1 MTGPA
6 VAYLGLDLGTSGL
19 KLSVV
24 GENGSIVSESE
35 AAYDVRAPRP
45 GHAETD
51 PADWAAALESAA
63 MRLSSS
69 LTAADT
75 AVDLRGIG
83 VTGQM
88 HGVVLTDDAGTPV
101 RPAILW
107 PDQRAAECLGLWSR
121 LDADARG
128 RLSNPIV
135 AGMPG
140 PALSWL
146 REFEPKSRQAAAQVT
161 FPKDWLRG
169 LLTGDRVTER
179 TDASASLL
187 WDVVA
192 DGWSSEAMQLAG
204 ISGDQLPALVACDA
218 LTGSVQE
225 SASAHSFGRF
235 GWGGVPVAAGGSDV
249 ACVLAALQTTQ
260 RTQGWQDTVVINLG
274 TGIQI
279 VRPEVASLPRLDA
292 QTHLYADSDGG
303 WYEMVAIQNGGLALG
318 WAQHVLG
325 FGWDE
330 FVAAARSAP
339 AGAAG
344 ASFSPFL
351 TGERGV
357 VAAPAATAAWSGL
370 TPSVGRAELARSA
383 FEALAFTIRRG
394 LEALNLAAQT
404 IVLTGGGAREPW
416 VRQLIGDVLGQ
427 PLRYVPVRSASA
439 IGAAALAARGVGE
452 SLTVATDVLDV
463 LPAAEPRMEAAYASW
478 LAAGPTPVR

>member
-6 VAYLGLDLGTSGL
+6 AAYLGLDLGTSGL
-19 KLSVV
+19 KLTLV
-24 GENGSIVSESE
+24 GENGSIVCESE
-35 AAYDVRAPRP
+35 ADYDVRAPQP

-63 MRLSSS
+63 AKLSSS
-69 LTAADT
+69 MTAADT
-75 AVDLRGIG
+75 AVNLRGIG

-88 HGVVLTDDAGTPV
+88 HGLVLTNDAGKPV

-107 PDQRAAECLGLWSR
+107 PDQRAAGCLAPWTR
-121 LDADARG
+121 LDDGARG

-146 REFEPKSRQAAAQVT
+146 RDFEPESRQAASQVT

-192 DGWSSEAMQLAG
+192 DGWSPEAMELSG
-204 ISGDQLPALVACDA
+204 VSGDQLPALVACDE
-218 LTGSVQE
+218 LTGAVGE
-225 SASAHSFGRF
+225 SAGADSFGRF
-235 GWGGVPVAAGGSDV
+235 GWREVPVVAGGSDV
-249 ACVLAALQTTQ
+249 ACVLAALQKAQGAQ
-260 RTQGWQDTVVINLG
+260 RWHHTVVINLG

-279 VRPEVASLPRLDA
+279 LRPDAAPVPRLDA
-292 QTHLYADSDGG
+292 PTHLYADSDAG
-303 WYEMVAIQNGGLALG
+303 WYEMVAIQNGGLALS
-318 WAQHVLG
+318 WAQQVLG

-339 AGAAG
+339 AGSAG

-351 TGERGV
+351 TGERGL
-357 VAAPAATAAWSGL
+357 VADHDAKAAWSGL

-383 FEALAFTIRRG
+383 FEALAFTVRRG
-394 LEALNLAAQT
+394 LEALNFAAQAV
-404 IVLTGGGAREPW
+404 VLTGGGARDPW

-427 PLRYVPVRSASA
+427 PLRYVPLRSASA
-439 IGAAALAARGVGE
+439 VGAAVLAARGVGE
-452 SLTVATDVLDV
+452 SLPVAAEVLDV
-463 LPAAEPRMEAAYASW
+463 VPAAESRTEAAYAGW
-478 LAAGPTPVR
+478 LAAGKR